1 MSAVDPCSVL
11 KHGLSGTCL
20 QAHRPRWSGSIDDTL
35 SIDAWFNDAVVRSRP
50 LSAARLSVAD
60 PLPLVFQS
68 SSPSVFPSFPL
79 DFSSDTPLRDY
90 VPALQGR
97 RLIRLLAVF
106 NRAWLSIAVFHAARS
121 QSGRDN
127 SCLSLTSF
135 SVLWSYD
142 VALNGRRYLLSVS
155 DEITNSI
162 SVLTAQTVALCRQA
176 LSTAGWRSCSLRWI
190 IHPRVLP
197 ADRPLP
203 LVGHIWD
210 VMLVWRKGNINKNCL
225 CVTVLCTIIMVHK
238 DMSSSYRSVDCIL
251 CIL

>member
-1 MSAVDPCSVL
+1 MDCRARACRLTVRADPDRSTTRFRSMPDL
-11 KHGLSGTCL
+11 M
-20 QAHRPRWSGSIDDTL
+20 TL
-35 SIDAWFNDAVVRSRP
+35 
-50 LSAARLSVAD
+50 LSAPVLS
-60 PLPLVFQS
+60 LPLVCPSPTHFRLS
-68 SSPSVFPSFPL
+68 SSPARLASFRVSRSI
-79 DFSSDTPLRDY
+79 FLRTRPY